1 MKLTYLIA
9 ILLLLAGA
17 AHAQLAPDK
26 GRFDIEL
33 HPGEVV
39 EKTLTLK
46 NVGDVPIYHISNTPI
61 SGNAKDFIFLSI
73 PDGKAL
79 APQEKEKV
87 KIFFAVPP
95 ETQPGSYTGFIYL
108 LDSAPPS
115 MPVGIEFHV
124 DVIKPQSYDISMS
137 INDARSASTFA
148 KADET
153 ADFDLSVTN
162 LGKFRDMASID
173 IPKLPDGW
181 SASLLDGEDE
191 VPIPYE
197 VPLNPGITHSMKL
210 EIESSNPGEK
220 GKVTVKATSLGNS
233 SKNVTVEA
241 EAEFSIAVRG
251 YSVKIDLPERMV
263 ANKTY
268 HGALSIALQV
278 NEKVTLGVLTP
289 PELMVIPLIQTAA
302 VYPDTPGR
310 ANFTMLASKPG
321 VYPVVFKLADSNGI
335 PMPEE
340 VAVVNVV
347 EPGGVVILTGED
359 FLYKTIASLC
369 SPENR
374 TVPVITVLNGKLDE
388 KARESLF
395 TYSKV
400 VILGS
405 DSLVSADAEKELS
418 GMDVKR
424 ITGDNLCDTSWQF
437 IKEMWQNGT
446 SEVILSGSKDTEI
459 FRAYREAQIR
469 NAPLAICDGNITG
482 TTKSMIADLTKR
494 NITLSKI
501 LVMHDIGESNRKA
514 LADIKVS
521 VEAVGQ

>member
-1 MKLTYLIA
+1 MKPIYLITIL
-9 ILLLLAGA
+9 ILLSGA
-17 AHAQLAPDK
+17 AHAQLSPDK

-46 NVGDVPIYHISNTPI
+46 NVGDMPIYEISKTPI
-61 SGNAKDFIFLSI
+61 SGDAKDFIFLSI
-73 PDGKAL
+73 PEGKAL
-79 APQEKEKV
+79 SPQEKEKI
-87 KIFFAVPP
+87 KIFFVVPP
-95 ETQPGSYTGFIYL
+95 ETEPGPYTGFIYL

-153 ADFDLSVTN
+153 ADFDLLVTN
-162 LGKFRDMASID
+162 LGKFRDMVSID

-197 VPLNPGITHSMKL
+197 VPLNPGITHPMKL
-210 EIESSNPGEK
+210 QVVSSGPGET
-220 GKVTVKATSLGNS
+220 GKVVLKATSLGNS

-241 EAEFSIAVRG
+241 EAEFGIAVRG
-251 YSVKIDLPERMV
+251 YNVKIDLPEKMV
-263 ANKTY
+263 ANRTY
-268 HGALSIALQV
+268 HGTLDIALQV
-278 NEKVTLGVLTP
+278 KEKVMVGILTP
-289 PELMVIPLIQTAA
+289 PELMVIPVIQTAA
-302 VYPDTPGR
+302 VYPDTPGK
-310 ANFTMLASKPG
+310 ANFTMLASEPG

-340 VAVVNVV
+340 VAAVNVV
-347 EPGGVVILTGED
+347 KPNGTVILTRDD

-369 SPENR
+369 APENR
-374 TVPVITVLNGKLDE
+374 TLPVITALNGKLDE

-400 VILGS
+400 VILGNE
-405 DSLVSADAEKELS
+405 SLVSADAEKELS

-424 ITGDNLCDTSWQF
+424 ITGANLCENSWGF
-437 IKEMWQNGT
+437 IREMWQNGV
-446 SEVILSGSKDTEI
+446 SEVILSGSKDSEI

-469 NAPLAICDGNITG
+469 NAPLAICDANITD
-482 TTKSMIADLTKR
+482 TDKSMIADLTKR
-494 NITLSKI
+494 NTKLSKI
-501 LVMHDIGESNRKA
+501 LVMHDIGENNRKA
-514 LADIKVS
+514 LTDMGLSIEEVR
-521 VEAVGQ
+521 